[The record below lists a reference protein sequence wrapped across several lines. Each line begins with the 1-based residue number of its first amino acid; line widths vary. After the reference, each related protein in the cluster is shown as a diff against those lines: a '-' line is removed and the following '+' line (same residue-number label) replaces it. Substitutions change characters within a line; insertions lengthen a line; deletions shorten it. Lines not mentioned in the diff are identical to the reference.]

1 MRGLLV
7 LVGLLALVPP
17 AAAGQAE
24 DAAAIRE
31 LVAEGFA
38 ALNRHDPK
46 AYVALYAEDYENWTG
61 VRKGRA
67 ALEDLYTTIWERQ
80 TDRQYEL
87 LEELGLIF
95 VTPDVAI
102 LKART
107 QTSGRLDR
115 NGRPLPSL
123 TRLVAWV
130 LARNDGTWQYQAIFQ
145 RPIRDGAN

>member
-7 LVGLLALVPP
+7 LAGLLAVVPP
-17 AAAGQAE
+17 VVAGQVE

-38 ALNRHDPK
+38 ALNRHDAK
-46 AYVALYAEDYENWTG
+46 AYVDLYAEDYENWTG
-61 VRKGRA
+61 VRQGRV
-67 ALEDLYTTIWERQ
+67 ALVDLYTTIWERQ

-87 LEELGLIF
+87 LEELGLVF

-102 LKART
+102 LKGRSL
-107 QTSGRLDR
+107 TSGRLDR

-123 TRLVAWV
+123 KRLVAWV
-130 LARNDGTWQYQAIFQ
+130 LARKNGTWQYQAIFQ
-145 RPIRDGAN
+145 RPIRNGAN